1 MKKRQ
6 IYLTVFATIF
16 SLFVS
21 SFNAQ
26 AANPPR
32 KILSGWIPY
41 YSMKTSLPS
50 AMGNADLISQVS
62 PFWYTLKNKNTITD
76 LYTPANPN
84 FPMAGPLSQLQS
96 AGYKIIP
103 TITDGTNTNPTTG
116 KPTPLILSNL
126 LADSASRAS
135 IVSTI
140 TNLVMSNKFDGIDLD
155 FEDFAYVDPISSL
168 SLIHI

>member
-6 IYLTVFATIF
+6 IYLTVFATVF
-16 SLFVS
+16 SLIVS
-21 SFNAQ
+21 SFTAQ

-50 AMGNADLISQVS
+50 AMSNADLISQVS

-76 LYTPANPN
+76 LYTPANPS

-103 TITDGTNTNPTTG
+103 TITDGTNVNLTTG

-126 LADSASRAS
+126 LADPASRAS

-140 TNLVMSNKFDGIDLD
+140 I
-155 FEDFAYVDPISSL
+155 I
-168 SLIHI
+168 